1 MIIKNI
7 KIKKFGVLKDKEI
20 EFKEGINIIN
30 GENEAG
36 KTTLQHFIKAFLYGM
51 NSKRGKSIRDNSRA
65 RYVMFDG
72 ERASGEM
79 ELEHNGENIII
90 IRSFGS
96 SKKEDTIKVINE
108 LTGTEV
114 GELNHNELA
123 KTMIN
128 INSESF
134 DNTAFIKSL
143 GTYLNSSKDDEIM
156 NKLTN
161 SLESG
166 EEGVSYFKA
175 LAKLEAIRKALT
187 TARGNGKLD
196 VLREK
201 KISILEE
208 REQFLKASDQNLE
221 DEMKRINL
229 RGEISTLRL
238 KLKKLE
244 VFKKHLKKI
253 KLQKEYKDILQYL
266 KKSEELKSKAKA
278 IDGELEAEEGLI
290 TKGKIEEL
298 KEENTVLMSYYNLAE
313 DKAEEGKEIEAE
325 KLEVEK
331 MLEEFSSLIELG
343 DELEDKIL
351 KISKETEKHKAQLL
365 VYEENKKELIE
376 LESRLSFI
384 KKSLG
389 SSIKIENKEDEIYEA
404 FRDYE
409 NKLFELKGKV
419 LDRKI
424 VNSLEDLKS
433 ASLIRNLYYI
443 LIILGIIGSVAL
455 IFIKP
460 VFSVVPLFFS
470 GIFLISSFKYSQK
483 IENLK
488 KQKNEKEYI
497 ELLEININ
505 KIEAKLMGYGEELGL
520 KSYEEL
526 PKALSEYKKYK
537 DEMKTLERMIEERNR
552 RLTNYN
558 IEEVINAQ
566 SNNNK
571 IIDRVLSYTSSKDT
585 EELMVKI
592 KELKLVKSRQEIV
605 MHKWRTFNA
614 GYEALKEDIDNREK
628 SLNSKLKI
636 LKLDKIQLHELPK
649 ELEKLSEKISEKDK
663 ILLALNGVEDTYTAL
678 LKDRDLE
685 HMKEE
690 LKEMLADSLEYS
702 YESEE
707 EVEEEIKLSQNKLL
721 EDEKLL
727 KDVENSV
734 ANRFLG
740 IRSIISIEGDF
751 QEISDK
757 IFEYER
763 ELEALEIAKELL
775 EESFK
780 ELQKN
785 IGPVLNEKVAY
796 YFNKLTN
803 DKYTEVKVGSEYELL
818 VREENGDIIKGDYL
832 SNGTWDQVYLSLRL
846 ALIDML
852 FEDKK
857 VPLIFDDAFIQYDDK
872 RLENTLKII
881 SDLSDKRQIILFSC
895 QKREV
900 NFLRNKANI
909 INL

>member
-1 MIIKNI
+1 MIIKKI
-7 KIKKFGVLKDKEI
+7 KIKKFGMLKDKEI
-20 EFKEGINIIN
+20 ELKEGMNIIN

-51 NSKRGKSIRDNSRA
+51 NSKRSKSIRDNMRA

-72 ERASGEM
+72 EKASGEM
-79 ELEHNGENIII
+79 NIEHNEENIIA

-96 SKKEDTIKVINE
+96 SKKEDTVKVINE
-108 LTGTEV
+108 LTGTEI
-114 GELNHNELA
+114 GELNHNEPA

-134 DNTAFIKSL
+134 DNTIFIKSL

-187 TARGNGKLD
+187 TARKNGKLD
-196 VLREK
+196 ILREK
-201 KISILEE
+201 KVLILEE
-208 REQFLKASDQNLE
+208 REQFLKASNQNLE
-221 DEMKRINL
+221 DEMKIINL
-229 RGEISTLRL
+229 KEGISSLRL

-266 KKSEELKSKAKA
+266 KKSEELKNKAKA
-278 IDGELEAEEGLI
+278 IEGELAAEDGLI
-290 TKGKIEEL
+290 NKAKIEEL

-313 DKAEEGKEIEAE
+313 DKAEEGKEIEDE

-331 MLEEFSSLIELG
+331 ILSEFSPLIELG
-343 DELEDKIL
+343 DELEDKII
-351 KISKETEKHKAQLL
+351 KISRETEQHKAQLL
-365 VYEENKKELIE
+365 VYEENKKELME
-376 LESRLSFI
+376 LEGRLNFI

-404 FRDYE
+404 FREYE
-409 NKLFELKGKV
+409 NKLFELKGKI

-424 VNSLEDLKS
+424 VNSPEDLK
-433 ASLIRNLYYI
+433 AAGQIRNLCYG
-443 LIILGIIGSVAL
+443 LIVLGILGSAAL
-455 IFIKP
+455 VFIKP
-460 VFSVVPLFFS
+460 VFSVLPLFFS
-470 GIFLISSFKYSQK
+470 GIFLILSFKYSQK
-483 IENLK
+483 LESLK
-488 KQKNEKEYI
+488 KQKKEKEDI
-497 ELLEININ
+497 ELLEGNIK
-505 KIEAKLMGYGEELGL
+505 KIEYTLMAYGEELGL
-520 KSYEEL
+520 DSYEEL
-526 PKALSEYKKYK
+526 PKVLSEYKKYK
-537 DEMKTLERMIEERNR
+537 DEIKTLARMIEERKR
-552 RLTNYN
+552 RLKSYN
-558 IEEVINAQ
+558 IEDIINTQ
-566 SNNNK
+566 SSNNK
-571 IIDRVLSYTSSKDT
+571 IVERVLSYTSSKDI
-585 EELMVKI
+585 EELSAKI
-592 KELKLVKSRQEIV
+592 KELNSIKSRQEII
-605 MHKWRTFNA
+605 MHKWRTFND
-614 GYEALKEDIDNREK
+614 GYEALKEDIDNKEK
-628 SLNSKLKI
+628 SLNSKLKL
-636 LKLDKIQLHELPK
+636 LKLDKVQLQDLPK
-649 ELEKLSEKISEKDK
+649 ELEKLSEKLNEKDK

-690 LKEMLADSLEYS
+690 LEEMLSDALEYS

-707 EVEEEIKLSQNKLL
+707 EVEEEIKYSQNKLL

-751 QEISDK
+751 QEVSDK
-757 IFEYER
+757 ISEYEK
-763 ELEALEIAKELL
+763 ELEALELAKDLL
-775 EESFK
+775 EDSFK

-796 YFNKLTN
+796 YFNKLT
-803 DKYTEVKVGSEYELL
+803 DGKYTEVKVGSDYELL
-818 VREENGDIIKGDYL
+818 VRVENGDIIKGDYL

-852 FEDKK
+852 FEDKS

-872 RLENTLKII
+872 RLENTLKVI
-881 SDLSDKRQIILFSC
+881 DALSEKRQIILFSC
-895 QKREV
+895 QRREV
-900 NFLRNKANI
+900 SLLKDKANI

>member
-1 MIIKNI
+1 
-7 KIKKFGVLKDKEI
+7 
-20 EFKEGINIIN
+20 
-30 GENEAG
+30 
-36 KTTLQHFIKAFLYGM
+36 
-51 NSKRGKSIRDNSRA
+51 
-65 RYVMFDG
+65 
-72 ERASGEM
+72 
-79 ELEHNGENIII
+79 
-90 IRSFGS
+90 
-96 SKKEDTIKVINE
+96 
-108 LTGTEV
+108 
-114 GELNHNELA
+114 
-123 KTMIN
+123 
-128 INSESF
+128 
-134 DNTAFIKSL
+134 
-143 GTYLNSSKDDEIM
+143 
-156 NKLTN
+156 
-161 SLESG
+161 
-166 EEGVSYFKA
+166 
-175 LAKLEAIRKALT
+175 
-187 TARGNGKLD
+187 
-196 VLREK
+196 
-201 KISILEE
+201 
-208 REQFLKASDQNLE
+208 
-221 DEMKRINL
+221 
-229 RGEISTLRL
+229 
-238 KLKKLE
+238 
-244 VFKKHLKKI
+244 
-253 KLQKEYKDILQYL
+253 
-266 KKSEELKSKAKA
+266 
-278 IDGELEAEEGLI
+278 
-290 TKGKIEEL
+290 
-298 KEENTVLMSYYNLAE
+298 
-313 DKAEEGKEIEAE
+313 
-325 KLEVEK
+325 
-331 MLEEFSSLIELG
+331 
-343 DELEDKIL
+343 
-351 KISKETEKHKAQLL
+351 
-365 VYEENKKELIE
+365 
-376 LESRLSFI
+376 
-384 KKSLG
+384 
-389 SSIKIENKEDEIYEA
+389 
-404 FRDYE
+404 
-409 NKLFELKGKV
+409 
-419 LDRKI
+419 
-424 VNSLEDLKS
+424 
-433 ASLIRNLYYI
+433 
-443 LIILGIIGSVAL
+443 LGIIGSFAL

-470 GIFLISSFKYSQK
+470 GIFLILSFKYSQK
-483 IENLK
+483 LESLK

-497 ELLEININ
+497 ELLESNIN

-526 PKALSEYKKYK
+526 PKAVSEYKRYK
-537 DEMKTLERMIEERNR
+537 GEIKTLERMIEERNR

-566 SNNNK
+566 SSNNK
-571 IIDRVLSYTSSKDT
+571 IIDRVLSYASAKDI

-707 EVEEEIKLSQNKLL
+707 EVEEEIKGSQNKLL

-796 YFNKLTN
+796 YFSKLTN
-803 DKYTEVKVGSEYELL
+803 GKYTEVKVGSEYELL
-818 VREENGDIIKGDYL
+818 VRGENGDIIKGDYL
-832 SNGTWDQVYLSLRL
+832 SNGTWDQV
-846 ALIDML
+846 
-852 FEDKK
+852 
-857 VPLIFDDAFIQYDDK
+857 
-872 RLENTLKII
+872 
-881 SDLSDKRQIILFSC
+881 
-895 QKREV
+895 
-900 NFLRNKANI
+900 NFLRNEANI